1 MVFYNIV
8 KVYTLTTGTGAITL
22 GAAVPG
28 FVSFSAA
35 GVANGSTVSY
45 GVEDGNSR
53 EVGTGVY
60 NSGTSTL
67 TRSVINSTNSN
78 NPISL
83 SGSATVFI
91 TVLAADLNSDQAATG
106 VTLLQRDSAGAAIAS
121 GFVGDY
127 VNLGGGSTATPDA
140 SHTYSEISL
149 SGAAP
154 TTINAPTYNGSA
166 TLKPGAIF
174 SLKLHHAQDNTTV
187 VWNNAYK
194 GVSLFPP
201 SGVQHQ
207 YNVYTFICRSTS
219 VVELMGVPLIGVPN
233 T

>member
-8 KVYTLTTGTGAITL
+8 KVYTLTTGTGTITL
-22 GAAVPG
+22 GSAVPG

-35 GVANGSTVSY
+35 GVVNGSTVSY
-45 GVEDGNSR
+45 AIEDGNSR

-67 TRSVINSTNSN
+67 TRSVINSTNAN
-78 NPISL
+78 NLIPL

-91 TVLAADLNSDQAATG
+91 TALAGDLNSDQAATG
-106 VTLLQRDSAGAAIAS
+106 STLLQRDSAGAAIAS
-121 GFVGDY
+121 GYVGDY
-127 VNLGGGSTATPDA
+127 VNLGGGGSVTPDA

-149 SGAAP
+149 SGAP
-154 TTINAPTYNGSA
+154 TTINAPSYNGSG
-166 TLKPGAIF
+166 TLKKGAIF
-174 SLKLHHAQDNTTV
+174 SLKLHHAQNNTTV
-187 VWNNAYK
+187 VWDSAYK

-201 SGVQHQ
+201 SGVQNQ
-207 YNVYTFICRSTS
+207 YNVYTFICRSPS

>member
-1 MVFYNIV
+1 MVFYNIT
-8 KVYTLTTGTGAITL
+8 KVYTLTTGVGAITL

-35 GVANGSTVSY
+35 GVVNGSTVSY
-45 GVEDGNSR
+45 GIEDGNSR

-67 TRSVINSTNSN
+67 TRSVTNSTNSN

-91 TVLAADLNSDQAATG
+91 TALAADLNSDQAATG

-121 GFVGDY
+121 GFVGNY
-127 VNLGGGSTATPDA
+127 VNLGGGSSVTPDA
-140 SHTYSEISL
+140 SRTYSEISL
-149 SGAAP
+149 SGAP

-166 TLKPGAIF
+166 TLKPGAVF

-201 SGVQHQ
+201 SGVQNQ

-219 VVELMGVPLIGVPN
+219 VVELMSAPLIGVPN